1 MAALLLSSCIA
12 EPVSPLRVGYSVWP
26 GYEGLYLAG
35 DLGYYQKDTV
45 RLIDY
50 PSNSEIIRALR
61 NHDLDFGTLT
71 MYEALLLAETHAKI
85 KVILVMDSS
94 HGADVILGEANI
106 KTLQDA
112 KDKRIGVEAGAL
124 GAFVLTRAFEQSGLN
139 LEGVKLVSLGVSEHE
154 EAFNNRLV
162 DAIVTYEPTR
172 SKLLAKGA
180 NLLFDSTKLPGE
192 ILDVLVVQEDVIQQ
206 RPEAINKIISGYFKA
221 WQYLEHN
228 PQDAA
233 KRIAPR
239 EGVTPQDFLESLKG
253 LHILT
258 LQENQQILNKT
269 DITSQQRFQKV
280 SDFMIQRQLLRSPK
294 NLTSLFDDQFVQQ

>member
-71 MYEALLLAETHAKI
+71 MYEALLLAETHPKI